1 MGFPLLFPTLFISCA
16 SGNKDG
22 CSFCSPH
29 PAFRHSLL
37 HILLAHVLCQGQVP
51 KNCSCLPWSRILSG
65 NPESWRLKH
74 MDRKKCPDRLEIS
87 HPALVQEPRNV
98 TWGSAV
104 LQGVGGHPILC
115 QHQLGLVFSTGVPFP
130 EEFTDT
136 HSIWLSPNGQCLQL
150 DPWH

>member
-1 MGFPLLFPTLFISCA
+1 
-16 SGNKDG
+16 
-22 CSFCSPH
+22 
-29 PAFRHSLL
+29 
-37 HILLAHVLCQGQVP
+37 
-51 KNCSCLPWSRILSG
+51 
-65 NPESWRLKH
+65 

-130 EEFTDT
+130 EGFTDT

-150 DPWH
+150 DPWHLAGEPAPKWILVVGDLFPGSWLILQVGISMES